1 MDVLTDIE
9 NVMKDFGLPSRDVER
24 LMRGF
29 RLQLELMAIRDALG
43 RTLTRRE
50 REDVRAKLARG
61 TSISAIV
68 DSLR

>member
-29 RLQLELMAIRDALG
+29 RLQLELMAMR
-43 RTLTRRE
+43 
-50 REDVRAKLARG
+50 
-61 TSISAIV
+61 
-68 DSLR
+68 